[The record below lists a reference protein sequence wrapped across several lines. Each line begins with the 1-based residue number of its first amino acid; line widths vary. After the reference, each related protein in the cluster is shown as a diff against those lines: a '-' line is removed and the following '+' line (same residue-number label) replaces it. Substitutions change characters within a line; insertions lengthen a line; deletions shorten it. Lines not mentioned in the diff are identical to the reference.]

1 MSRIPYNKEKYEI
14 VETITYKNF
23 RINIVK
29 QDNLEKN
36 KDLLYNTIAEVLV
49 EEYIE
54 EQKKN
59 K

>member
-1 MSRIPYNKEKYEI
+1 MSRIPYNKKRYEI
-14 VETITYKNF
+14 VETITYKNS

-49 EEYIE
+49 EQYIE